1 MKLIDLHVNFLEVD
15 EKTLQL
21 VKELMASQERVHRSA
36 IELILTEVKNKI
48 RNLRK
53 DIQDLKSSLQFSQ
66 KDIKDLDAKMP
77 INLSQGSGDDILGN
91 CE

>member
-21 VKELMASQERVHRSA
+21 VKELMASQEKVHRSA
-36 IELILTEVKNKI
+36 IELIFTEVKNKI

-53 DIQDLKSSLQFSQ
+53 DIQDLKSSQQFSQ

-77 INLSQGSGDDILGN
+77 INLSQRSGDDILGN